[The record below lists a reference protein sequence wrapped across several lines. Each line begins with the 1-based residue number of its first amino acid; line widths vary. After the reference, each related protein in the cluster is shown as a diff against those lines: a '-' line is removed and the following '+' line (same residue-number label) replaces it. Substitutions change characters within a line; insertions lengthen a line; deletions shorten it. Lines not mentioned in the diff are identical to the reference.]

1 MEDAVIMGGGWG
13 TRGFGVGWLDDRSS
27 GEVMILNQLSQPPKV
42 FDFCCHF
49 LFVIAVRR
57 QSFQGAIL

>member
-1 MEDAVIMGGGWG
+1 MAGGGQE
-13 TRGFGVGWLDDRSS
+13 GFGLGWLDDRSS

-49 LFVIAVRR
+49 LFCYRCTKAEFPRCH
-57 QSFQGAIL
+57 SLK